1 MTQKFCYTIFHP
13 FFFLFLCCLNSLG
26 KAIFKLPQW
35 ASITHSG
42 LIIII
47 KIRPLWSKSCVFFII
62 AQFISVVFCGPAD
75 LIDRK
80 LTTYQFLYILTDRQ
94 TDTVRYRSDYPSLK
108 KKYIRLA
115 KSHTA
120 ISNKYKNKL
129 NNKGKEPKNSAI
141 Y

>member
-1 MTQKFCYTIFHP
+1 MLWRIQMTAASTNPKKLTLAQKLLIYSYDSEILLHNFSSI
-13 FFFLFLCCLNSLG
+13 FFLFLCCLNSLG

-75 LIDRK
+75 LIDKK
-80 LTTYQFLYILTDRQ
+80 LTKYQFLNILTDRQ
-94 TDTVRYRSDYPSLK
+94 TDTVRYRSNYPSLK
-108 KKYIRLA
+108 NWK
-115 KSHTA
+115 
-120 ISNKYKNKL
+120 
-129 NNKGKEPKNSAI
+129 
-141 Y
+141 